1 MHRFSTLILGI
12 TWIVGTVFTL
22 IQLYASADGLQY
34 PFTASLYYLGT
45 SLIMIFVVIKFRNKV
60 SKKAVIINNL
70 IITIFTVES
79 ILLTLICFYSLEPQT
94 RVESLAGSIFF
105 FAGMIVS
112 SSVFFVRTKIQNIT
126 TISNNYEETNTNPQA
141 D

>member
-1 MHRFSTLILGI
+1 MNKFSTLILSVI
-12 TWIVGTVFTL
+12 WIVGTIFTL
-22 IQLYASADGLQY
+22 IQIYASSDGLQY
-34 PFTASLYYLGT
+34 PFTASMYYLVT
-45 SLIMIFVVIKFRNKV
+45 SLIMTFVVIKFRNEV
-60 SKKAVIINNL
+60 SKKAVIMNNL

-79 ILLTLICFYSLEPQT
+79 ILLALICFYSLESQT

-112 SSVFFVRTKIQNIT
+112 SSVFFVRTKIQNFT
-126 TISNNYEETNTNPQA
+126 TISNNYEETNTNPQG